1 MDEVEVY
8 ALCGARTREA
18 VERFAARFGPAG
30 APAVDAFEYPQFD
43 PAPARRFDSL
53 ASLLD
58 FLESSPEAAYSLYWP
73 AAAAPAPPRPLMAFF
88 TADGALVLG
97 AVVDP
102 TRAGRTLAALADE
115 FGARFGRTDALLPPE
130 SRASDFVAG
139 CRRAVGT
146 RLIDGALVDG

>member
-8 ALCGARTREA
+8 ALCAARTRGA

-43 PAPARRFDSL
+43 PAPTRRFDSL

-58 FLESSPEAAYSLYWP
+58 FLESSPDVAYSLYWP
-73 AAAAPAPPRPLMAFF
+73 AADAPAPPRPLMAFF

-115 FGARFGRTDALLPPE
+115 FGARFGRADALLPPE
-130 SRASDFVAG
+130 SRASEFVAG
-139 CRRAVGT
+139 CRRAIGT
-146 RLIDGALVDG
+146 RLIDGELVDG